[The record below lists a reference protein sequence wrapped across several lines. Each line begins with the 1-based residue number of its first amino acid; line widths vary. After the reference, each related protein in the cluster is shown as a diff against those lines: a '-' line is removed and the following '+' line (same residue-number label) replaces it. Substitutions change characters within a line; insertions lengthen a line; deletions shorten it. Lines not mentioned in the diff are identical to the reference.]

1 MTFSELFPG
10 QKKKKKFFIMT
21 HILLFSPVCSFGP
34 GGEFL
39 KKREPV
45 LYFVVFSWYL
55 AISGVGGTF

>member
-1 MTFSELFPG
+1 
-10 QKKKKKFFIMT
+10 MT